1 MSYVSISFS
10 IISSI
15 NQNIILFQQRLE
27 GQNIESL
34 KVNQVRSKLGLVS
47 QEPVLFDRTLAQNIM
62 YGDNDRQ
69 VTMDEVVDAAKKSN
83 IHNFISSLPMVCM
96 MVYF

>member
-1 MSYVSISFS
+1 MSRIY
-10 IISSI
+10 
-15 NQNIILFQQRLE
+15 QNIFLFQQRLE